1 MISQVLRQRMLLKQ
15 NIRMFSK
22 EVKRRKPN
30 KKNDFNMDQMKVFVQ
45 TLPHFGL
52 AAALIST
59 TGSSYT
65 IILPVLTSFFHIRY
79 MLASNT
85 KMEKELVTKSQDKPF
100 MHCIQHL
107 KQTLIKNKQLRPY
120 IEQENVT
127 LRSLSESKHIRI
139 ENPVFEMMDD

>member
-85 KMEKELVTKSQDKPF
+85 KMEKELVSKSQDKPF

-139 ENPVFEMMDD
+139 ENPVFEEMDG